1 MAEYNEMWMIVGTW
15 WTQADMAESWWRS
28 GGLHAQW
35 DCGPYSRWHHE
46 DAWKIMDAALYLFEA
61 VATHSG
67 TLAVRLILSVD
78 CA

>member
-1 MAEYNEMWMIVGTW
+1 
-15 WTQADMAESWWRS
+15 
-28 GGLHAQW
+28 
-35 DCGPYSRWHHE
+35 
-46 DAWKIMDAALYLFEA
+46 MDAALYLFEA